1 MYEDNVSFFYPFFLK
16 RRLTVCEVS
25 EIYCFCESSTIC
37 TRWEKNNCGQRLSG
51 GGWEIVIILLQFYR
65 QPTSLCAVLHHLP
78 STMPLCSL
86 HCTSSNFGEIHC
98 NGRMCRHAPLCFCL
112 ATTPNKVSI
121 CTRLPELRKNLGL
134 TSVMKFLTWFQIH

>member
-1 MYEDNVSFFYPFFLK
+1 MPFPAVRSLVCQLFNLALRSLHAVAANVW
-16 RRLTVCEVS
+16 RNS
-25 EIYCFCESSTIC
+25 EHGFC
-37 TRWEKNNCGQRLSG
+37 G